1 MDESF
6 IDEDKS
12 FKSQSKKKLT
22 RTKYQKQRRKKM
34 RRTRLRPWAF
44 VVLLLI
50 FGSVLVVN
58 LYFIFDWGKDNK
70 NINDLENE
78 IEKIVEVKEI
88 KDEGEPVNPPAV
100 EDKNNDYWNYMKVP
114 FYDVDFSKL
123 LEKNPDTVA
132 FINVKGTNINYPVVQ
147 TKDNEYYLTHAYD
160 KSVNDAGWVYLD
172 YRNSKSFDNFNTII
186 YGHGRLNKTVFG
198 SLRNVLNKSWQN
210 NKDNYTMTISTPTM
224 NYVYQ
229 IFSVY
234 SIQSEAYYIKTSF
247 NSDTSKTE
255 WINKMNERN
264 VSGVSA
270 PANIDDKIIT
280 LSTCLN
286 DKGGRVVL
294 HAKLI
299 KQQYKETA

>member
-6 IDEDKS
+6 IDEDKT

-44 VVLLLI
+44 VVLLLV
-50 FGSVLVVN
+50 FGGVLVVN
-58 LYFIFDWGKDNK
+58 LYSIFDWGKDNK
-70 NINDLENE
+70 NIKDIEEE
-78 IEKIVEVKEI
+78 IEEIVEVVEI
-88 KDEGEPVNPPAV
+88 EEEGEPVNPPPV
-100 EDKNNDYWNYMKVP
+100 VDKNNDYWNYMKVP
-114 FYDVDFSKL
+114 FYDVDFSQL
-123 LEKNPDTVA
+123 LAKNSDTVA

-147 TKDNEYYLTHAYD
+147 AKDNNYYLTHAYD

-172 YRNSKSFDNFNTII
+172 YRNSKNFDNFNTII

-210 NKDNYTMTISTPTM
+210 NRDNYTMTISTPTM

-234 SIQSEAYYIKTSF
+234 SIQSETYYIKTLF

-255 WINKMNERN
+255 WINTMNARN
-264 VSGVSA
+264 VSPVKA
-270 PANIDDKIIT
+270 PANINDKIVT

-286 DKGGRVVL
+286 DKGGRIVL

-299 KQQYKETA
+299 KQQAK